1 MNLEYKEKY
10 LKYKT
15 KYLNLVGLVGGE
27 RSYCK
32 NYGETPITKKISCRK
47 STEISAHDKEC
58 ERKNGKCRSKK
69 SHEEKILSKPQEE
82 KKFSSGVEAFMKRSK
97 KLKSDS
103 TNSQTLSKQ
112 EYTQKVDQA
121 LKNYKPEDSILQDN
135 INKLDSVEV
144 KSSDNLLSLI
154 KKVYTKNTTLLE
166 TLMKNPDKSH
176 LSKLKNAHKTIA
188 IIIDKIGKAHEN
200 NVINTDL
207 AVNWT
212 TKYEN
217 LNSEFNKYIDM
228 LEKPSQIS
236 KKDIKGKCNTDGISC
251 IFSKKGSEKHC
262 NKQLGDK
269 DSEECE
275 CLDSR
280 KTGNYRCH
288 VKKPQKKDD
297 SEDDSE
303 DDSDDD
309 TKLNIFDKVLKKKN
323 KKTKAKVEGT
333 CDVSGNYCI
342 DTETT
347 LKNPGC
353 KVGNKETGIKSEIC
367 KCIEESDNKHRC
379 RQPSAKE
386 FKEGYIYND
395 KYDRKWTVKVDK
407 NTGKKKWVRVK

>member
-1 MNLEYKEKY
+1 MNLGYKEKY

-32 NYGETPITKKISCRK
+32 NYGETAITKKISCRK

-58 ERKNGKCRSKK
+58 ERKNGRCRPKK
-69 SHEEKILSKPQEE
+69 SQEEKILSKPQEEKILSKPQEE

-112 EYTQKVDQA
+112 EYDQKVAQA

-154 KKVYTKNTTLLE
+154 EKVYTKNTTLLE
-166 TLMKNPDKSH
+166 TLMTNPDKSH
-176 LSKLKNAHKTIA
+176 LSKLNNAHKTIA

-200 NVINTDL
+200 KIINTDL
-207 AVNWT
+207 AVEWT
-212 TKYEN
+212 TKYED
-217 LNSEFNKYIDM
+217 LNKEFNKYIDM

-262 NKQLGDK
+262 NKQLADK

-275 CLDSR
+275 CIDSR

-288 VKKPQKKDD
+288 VKKPQK
-297 SEDDSE
+297 E
-303 DDSDDD
+303 DD
-309 TKLNIFDKVLKKKN
+309 TKLNIFDKVLKKK
-323 KKTKAKVEGT
+323 K
-333 CDVSGNYCI
+333 
-342 DTETT
+342 
-347 LKNPGC
+347 
-353 KVGNKETGIKSEIC
+353 
-367 KCIEESDNKHRC
+367 
-379 RQPSAKE
+379 
-386 FKEGYIYND
+386 
-395 KYDRKWTVKVDK
+395 
-407 NTGKKKWVRVK
+407 